1 MLGTGV
7 EDMETMMRIS
17 ARFLMLGVAATMLAS
32 PVIGQRPDNQ
42 ILPLS
47 VQLQQQAQGLA
58 TAGKL
63 TEASDL
69 LETALAVDPRNRGAF
84 VDLARIAKQQKL
96 FGKAIRLANEALQ
109 LEPNDLDAIAV
120 QGEAMVELGATPR
133 ARENLAK
140 LQRLCSND
148 CRQVAALSSAIS
160 RGPTVASA
168 KPAATPKTN

>member
-1 MLGTGV
+1 MK
-7 EDMETMMRIS
+7 IS
-17 ARFLMLGVAATMLAS
+17 KRFLVLGAAAAMVAS

-42 ILPLS
+42 ILPQS
-47 VQLQQQAQGLA
+47 VELQTQAREQMA
-58 TAGKL
+58 AGKL
-63 TEASDL
+63 MQAADL
-69 LETALAVDPRNRGAF
+69 LETALAVDPRNRSAF

-109 LEPNDLDAIAV
+109 LEPNDLDAIEI
-120 QGEAMVELGATPR
+120 QGEAMVELGAIPR

-148 CRQVAALSSAIS
+148 CRQVAELYAAIS

-168 KPAATPKTN
+168 KTPETPKTN